1 MSVTSGATASP
12 GSTSRLEGTTDHAE
26 SRRSRCTASGWRL
39 RSACTDGQGS
49 AICPVCGEQVGADPD
64 AEIGPEVR
72 VIEEH
77 GS

>member
-1 MSVTSGATASP
+1 MSVISEATASA
-12 GSTSRLEGTTDHAE
+12 GSPSRVQGTTDDAGG
-26 SRRSRCTASGWRL
+26 RRSRCMASGWRL
-39 RSACTDGQGS
+39 RVACTDGQGS